1 MKKLSMLLVA
11 VLAVA
16 MMMGFIGCKQEDDVP
31 SGPSAVATWENSTI
45 TGGEGTLELTAFDDK
60 SWKLVAKAG
69 AQSLE
74 YAKGTYTGDATKD
87 GTLECKMTHELDGN
101 VLKEITPQPFNC
113 AISNSGKTLT
123 MPGVLFDGPEDSN
136 IPFTRK

>member
-16 MMMGFIGCKQEDDVP
+16 MMMGFVGCKQEDDVP
-31 SGPSAVATWENSTI
+31 SGPSALATWENSSDSEMTF
-45 TGGEGTLELTAFDDK
+45 ELTAYSD
-60 SWKLVAKAG
+60 STWKLVAKAG

-87 GTLECKMTHELDGN
+87 GSLTVKVTHAFDDDSQS
-101 VLKEITPQPFNC
+101 LKELQTPSVHTATIRGN
-113 AISNSGKTLT
+113 KLT
-123 MPGVLFDGPEDSN
+123 VPGESFGLPTTIN
-136 IPFTRK
+136 FTRK